1 MIDID
6 KIARIQKRTKKRFL
20 RQQKKYIKIINKAI
34 KYNTKHGK
42 SYIEVSLSEPF
53 IIVNP
58 NFINKIIKLYEGL
71 GFKVEKYNKGY
82 SGEYLLI
89 KWKKMEDF

>member
-6 KIARIQKRTKKRFL
+6 KVATIQKRTKKKFL

-53 IIVNP
+53 VNS
-58 NFINKIIKLYEGL
+58 NFVDKIIKMYEER
-71 GFKVEKYNKGY
+71 GFEVEKPERTFYEK
-82 SGEYLLI
+82 YLLI
-89 KWKKMEDF
+89 KWTRMEDF

>member
-1 MIDID
+1 MVDIN
-6 KIARIQKRTKKRFL
+6 KIELIQKRTKKRFL

-34 KYNTKHGK
+34 KYNAAHGK

-53 IIVNP
+53 VNSNFVDKIV
-58 NFINKIIKLYEGL
+58 KLYEGR
-71 GFKVEKYNKGY
+71 GFEVEKYDRAY

-89 KWKKMEDF
+89 KWRKMEDF

>member
-1 MIDID
+1 MIDIN
-6 KIARIQKRTKKRFL
+6 KIELIQKRTKKRFL

-34 KYNTKHGK
+34 KYNAKHGK

-53 IIVNP
+53 VNP
-58 NFINKIIKLYEGL
+58 NFINEIIKLYEGR
-71 GFKVEKYNKGY
+71 GFEVEKCERAY

-89 KWKKMEDF
+89 KWRKMEDF

>member
-6 KIARIQKRTKKRFL
+6 KVATIQKRTKKKFL

-53 IIVNP
+53 VNS
-58 NFINKIIKLYEGL
+58 NFVDKIIKMYEER
-71 GFKVEKYNKGY
+71 GFEVEKYDKACF
-82 SGEYLLI
+82 GECLLI
-89 KWKKMEDF
+89 KWRKMEDF